1 MDVRLDSLTLLS
13 RTRRRTRWLTIGAL
27 WISACQ
33 RAAEPVPPQ
42 LPAPQ
47 LPSVKSAAATIQ
59 QPTRTTPPMVH
70 TRENENSATSPLTIS
85 RSPFGF
91 HDGTADSGL
100 NFTRFDDMRGQ
111 NRIQEA
117 IGGGAALVDFDLDGR
132 LDVFFAQGCR
142 LPLREKTNEHSNELF
157 LNRGTF
163 ERATAPAG
171 LVSHGYFTGGAAADF
186 NNDGFAD
193 LYVTAYG
200 RAALWQNNGDGTFR
214 DVTDLS
220 HAVVSTWSTSAAW
233 ADFNGDGLLDLFVS
247 TYAQAHDDPP
257 LICKEPRSP
266 TGTSSCSPT
275 LFTAWDD
282 VLLVNDGQGGLIDMT
297 TDAGINGR
305 DGRGQGVVACDLT
318 GDGWCDIYVTNDT
331 TPSFLYVNTTTSRDP
346 LAVTETDVRRP
357 LFEECGIEFGVALNG
372 EGKATAA
379 MGIGHGDYDRDG
391 WLDLYVTNFYLEPNT
406 LFRNHRGRAFLDMS
420 SPSRTGPPTRSTLAF
435 GTEFLDVDHDG
446 WLDLFITTG
455 HIEDR
460 TWTKIEPYRM
470 KPHLFRNER
479 NGRFTDVAVGAGDY
493 FTSEWVGR
501 GLALGDV
508 DRDGD
513 LDLVVTHQLDRSK
526 LILNDTPSV
535 GTSVIIKPI
544 GTGRSPR
551 NAIGTRITAV
561 GVSPILMR
569 DLAGGGSFQSTSAQE
584 IHLGLADRAEFEQL
598 EIRWPDG
605 QTEHSPHVIAGY
617 YVAIQGRGLVRVGFE
632 P

>member
-1 MDVRLDSLTLLS
+1 MDSHSDSPATKRS
-13 RTRRRTRWLTIGAL
+13 RKRNGSGCLIVCVLGFA
-27 WISACQ
+27 ACQ
-33 RAAEPVPPQ
+33 SSTVPVPSAPAR
-42 LPAPQ
+42 LPIASSSSAK
-47 LPSVKSAAATIQ
+47 LERPSPEATPADGIQ
-59 QPTRTTPPMVH
+59 RGDDTT
-70 TRENENSATSPLTIS
+70 TIS
-85 RSPFGF
+85 RPLIRTPFGF
-91 HDGTADSGL
+91 HDGTVSSGID
-100 NFTRFDDMRGQ
+100 FTRFDDMRGE

-142 LPLREKTNEHSNELF
+142 LPLREKTSDHSNELF
-157 LNRGTF
+157 RNVGTF
-163 ERATAPAG
+163 ERVTSSAG
-171 LVSHGYFTGGAAADF
+171 LTAHGYFTGCATADF
-186 NNDGFAD
+186 DNDGFPD
-193 LYVTAYG
+193 LYVTAFG
-200 RAALWQNNGDGTFR
+200 QSSLWRNNGDGTFR

-220 HAVVSTWSTSAAW
+220 RAAVSTWSTSAAW
-233 ADFNGDGLLDLFVS
+233 ADVNGDGWLDLFVG

-266 TGTSSCSPT
+266 TGTASCSPT

-282 VLLVNDGQGGLIDMT
+282 VLFVNDGQGGFVDVT
-297 TDAGINGR
+297 ADAGINGR

-318 GDGWCDIYVTNDT
+318 GDGWTDVYVTNDT
-331 TPSFLYVNTTTSRDP
+331 TPSFLYVNATSGRDP
-346 LAVTETDVRRP
+346 VPVAGTDVRLP
-357 LFEECGIEFGVALNG
+357 LFEERGIEYGVALNG

-406 LFRNHRGRAFLDMS
+406 LFRNHQGRAFLDMS
-420 SPSRTGPPTRSTLAF
+420 SPSRTGPTTRSTLAF

-446 WLDLFITTG
+446 WLDLFVTTG

-470 KPHLFRNER
+470 RPHLFRNER
-479 NGRFTDVAVGAGDY
+479 NGRFTDVAAGAGNY

-513 LDLVVTHQLDRSK
+513 LDLVVAHQLDRSK
-526 LILNDTPSV
+526 LILNDTPAA
-535 GTSVIIKPI
+535 GTSVIIKPV

-551 NAIGTRITAV
+551 SAIGARVTAV
-561 GVSPILMR
+561 GVTPILMR

-584 IHLGLADRAEFEQL
+584 IHLGLADRTEFEQL

-605 QTEHSPHVIAGY
+605 QAERCPHVTAGY
-617 YVAIQGRGLVRVGFE
+617 YVAIQGRGLVRIEFA